1 MTATIVRETEK
12 RYSSLAITGAIMAAC
27 FFIVIDQK
35 AIAKGLLLGSIFSV
49 INFVLIGESLKY
61 RLDRSRKK
69 ASAKALGSILFRYTL
84 LAIPIAVSVRFEKF
98 NLFAAIC
105 GIFSVQGMI
114 LADHI
119 CQYIF
124 SIRNKHIEE

>member
-1 MTATIVRETEK
+1 MTTTIIRQTEK

-35 AIAKGLLLGSIFSV
+35 PIAKGLLLGSIFSI
-49 INFVLIGESLKY
+49 INFILMGESLPY
-61 RLDRSRKK
+61 RLDHSRRM

-84 LAIPIAVSVRFEKF
+84 LAIPLAVSIRFEQF
-98 NLFAAIC
+98 NLFAAII

-124 SIRNKHIEE
+124 SIRNKQIEE